1 MHTTERSEAESF
13 QTPPG
18 DILLRPFESGDET
31 AFRELNESW
40 IRKYFAIEEKDSEV
54 LNDPLT
60 YILKPGGHILMAVHA
75 GSPIGCCAL
84 LPMEGD
90 CFEVAKMC
98 VSEELRGAGIG
109 RRLLYHVVEY
119 ARSIGARR
127 LYLETNTK
135 LTNAIHLYEAVGFR
149 HVPVERVQPSPYAR
163 ANVYMEMP
171 LA

>member
-18 DILLRPFESGDET
+18 EILLRPFVPGDET

-40 IRKYFAIEEKDSEV
+40 IRQYFAIETKDSEV
-54 LNDPLT
+54 LDDPLT
-60 YILKPGGHILMAVHA
+60 YILKPGGHILMAVQA
-75 GSPIGCCAL
+75 GSAVGCCAL
-84 LPMEGD
+84 LRMEDG

-98 VSEELRGAGIG
+98 VSENLRGRGTG
-109 RRLLYHVVEY
+109 RRLLNYVVEY
-119 ARSIGARR
+119 ARSAGARR

-135 LTNAIHLYEAVGFR
+135 LSNAIHLYEAAGFG
-149 HVPVERVQPSPYAR
+149 HVPASRVQPSPYAR
-163 ANVYMEMP
+163 ANVHMEMW